1 VRLYG
6 EQFRR
11 RPRRRQTRRSKPRPL
26 L

>member
-1 VRLYG
+1 VRQYG

-11 RPRRRQTRRSKPRPL
+11 PRRRQARRTPKPPPL